1 MSNCFSKS
9 RPVAMHSASHL
20 NVLQEIT
27 GQQASKRASEVTD
40 EVHLNMQ
47 RGVQDVRVFCNR
59 HLRLKLPPWSQLTA
73 RTASLKV
80 EVEAKSG
87 HTGHA
92 RQDPGWRLGRQ
103 KANAMTAQEC
113 SSCLGQR
120 QVKQTWSTTGSFYAI
135 LSLQHLLPHSFRLF

>member
-47 RGVQDVRVFCNR
+47 RGVQDVRI
-59 HLRLKLPPWSQLTA
+59 SA
-73 RTASLKV
+73 I
-80 EVEAKSG
+80 G
-87 HTGHA
+87 I
-92 RQDPGWRLGRQ
+92 LG
-103 KANAMTAQEC
+103 
-113 SSCLGQR
+113 
-120 QVKQTWSTTGSFYAI
+120 
-135 LSLQHLLPHSFRLF
+135 